1 MIISKVKIKNSIA
14 ILAFLS
20 IASIIVTSCKEDKN
34 SEPDIVPAQTGI
46 RLVHS
51 SFISS
56 TSLLDLYVDNV
67 KVNAASVAFLENSAY
82 SSLGSGSKKI
92 TVKTTTGTTIKDT
105 TFNVKEGHQYSI
117 FVKEWQ
123 KGEWDNSTPPVLTQS
138 EVKSVVISDDNNTS
152 VPAAGTAK
160 VRFVNA

>member
-92 TVKTTTGTTIKDT
+92 TVKT
-105 TFNVKEGHQYSI
+105 
-117 FVKEWQ
+117 
-123 KGEWDNSTPPVLTQS
+123 
-138 EVKSVVISDDNNTS
+138 
-152 VPAAGTAK
+152 
-160 VRFVNA
+160 